1 MLDQIMNLLK
11 EEDGQGMVE
20 YGIIL
25 ALVAVVS
32 IAVLTQ
38 VGQKTEKVFTKV
50 DGELDGVLGTGGGGG
65 N

>member
-38 VGQKTEKVFTKV
+38 VGQKTEKVFGKV
-50 DGELDGVLGTGGGGG
+50 DESLDTVIGGGAAQ
-65 N
+65 

>member
-1 MLDQIMNLLK
+1 MLEQIVSLLK

-38 VGQKTEKVFTKV
+38 VGQKTEKVFGKV
-50 DGELDGVLGTGGGGG
+50 DESLDTVIGGGAAQ
-65 N
+65 